1 MSNININIRIVFYKT
16 SSRNYELCC
25 KRCAKFN
32 HFESKNGKN
41 TLTAHSTE
49 VKKKLELFESIFS
62 VVSRWALTEYYINDG
77 QVRTAIIK
85 DTIARLYT
93 ERAMARGRSARMN
106 VQEIHEKTPPTSF
119 SDIGGIDDIIQQ
131 IREVVELPIIAPD
144 LMSHYNLKPHK
155 GILLYGPPGCGKTMI
170 AKAIA
175 HDIKAHFLCV
185 NGPELSSKFVG
196 QTEENLRDLF
206 AQARSESPSI
216 IYFDE
221 FDSIAAKREEDH
233 KHIYAT
239 VVNQLLTLMDGLV
252 ESTICCIASTNRLDM
267 LDDAIKRP
275 GRFDYIIEIGM
286 PTLEG
291 CKSIFNIH
299 TAKKPVDSGF
309 DRNAFAEKY
318 LIGLSGADIAFVASE
333 AAYNSIRRTV
343 DIGTVLRG
351 EKMSPQENNII
362 TENDF
367 IRAVNTLKDRK
378 ERAERVEKKQL
389 VRNIDC

>member
-1 MSNININIRIVFYKT
+1 MSNVNISIKIIFYKT
-16 SSRNYELCC
+16 SSKNYELCC
-25 KRCAKFN
+25 KKCEKFD

-41 TLTAHSTE
+41 ILTAHSTE

-62 VVSRWALTEYYINDG
+62 VVSRWRMTEYYIDDG
-77 QVRTAIIK
+77 QVRTQLIKFAI
-85 DTIARLYT
+85 DRLYT
-93 ERAMARGRSARMN
+93 ERAMARQKSGSMD
-106 VQEIHEKTPPTSF
+106 VQESHANTPSTSF

-131 IREVVELPIIAPD
+131 IREVIELPILAPD
-144 LMSHYNLKPHK
+144 LISHYNFKPHK

-175 HDIKAHFLCV
+175 HDVNAHFLSV
-185 NGPELSSKFVG
+185 KGPELTSSYVG
-196 QTEENLRDLF
+196 QTEESLRDLF

-221 FDSIAAKREEDH
+221 FDSIAAKREEDRN
-233 KHIYAT
+233 HIYAT

-267 LDDAIKRP
+267 LDAAIKRP
-275 GRFDYIIEIGM
+275 GRFDYIIEVGM

-299 TAKKPVDSGF
+299 TAKKPVEAGF
-309 DRNAFAEKY
+309 DKNAFAENY
-318 LIGLSGADIAFVASE
+318 LTGLSGADIAFVASE

-343 DIGTVLRG
+343 DIENVLKG
-351 EKMSPQENNII
+351 EKMSPLENNII
-362 TENDF
+362 TESDF
-367 IRAVNTLKDRK
+367 ILAVNTLKGRR
-378 ERAERVEKKQL
+378 ERAEKAEKT
-389 VRNIDC
+389 N